1 LAILQAALNK
11 ENDMYSNHD
20 EINNPYFLTHVR
32 PIPDAFKFQADD
44 QDNNDNAST
53 ELEEDADPAHITTVP
68 FSTTKVGS
76 FQ

>member
-1 LAILQAALNK
+1 
-11 ENDMYSNHD
+11 MYSNHD

-32 PIPDAFKFQADD
+32 RIPDVNMHASD
-44 QDNNDNAST
+44 QDSNDDAAT
-53 ELEEDADPAHITTVP
+53 DLEEDADPAHITTVP

>member
-1 LAILQAALNK
+1 
-11 ENDMYSNHD
+11 MYSNHD

-32 PIPDAFKFQADD
+32 RIPDVNVMQASD
-44 QDNNDNAST
+44 QDSNDDAST
-53 ELEEDADPAHITTVP
+53 DMEEDADPAHITTVP